1 MRKYFIHTMGC
12 QMNEYDSQR
21 IASILEK
28 MGFVPAETMEEGD
41 YLLVNT
47 CSVREKPQHKADS
60 AIGRFKQIKKKRP
73 EVKVGFCGCVAQQDG
88 EKILK
93 NSKFIDFVVGT
104 DGLDRLE
111 EVIACVENGHRLC
124 DTQVNDGELTIGSF
138 RRNVSVSS
146 FVTIMKGCDNF
157 CSYCIV
163 PYVRG
168 REKSRTPEEI
178 LTEVRYLADNG
189 AREVT
194 LLGQNVNSYGK
205 GLDEK
210 ISFPEL
216 INEVSGLDSIKR
228 VRFVTSHPKDFSD
241 ELIDIMQKNEKVCEY
256 LHLPLQAGSD
266 RILKAMNRKYTYG
279 HYRDMVMRA
288 KERIPNLALSSDF
301 IVGFPGETDEDFECT
316 LNALREIE
324 YDTIFAFA
332 YSVRPGTG
340 AEKLVDDVPEQ
351 TKKMR
356 LAKVLDLQKEI
367 ITRRS
372 KEYEKTVVEVMVE
385 GRGKKDENQFSGRNR
400 QNKVVNFSSEKELN
414 IGDFAKVYITQARPN
429 SLYGKAL
436 EEDSDVRG

>member
-1 MRKYFIHTMGC
+1 MGC
-12 QMNEYDSQR
+12 QMNEYDSLR

-28 MGFVPAETMEEGD
+28 MGFAPAETMEEGD
-41 YLLVNT
+41 YLIVNT

-60 AIGRFKQIKKKRP
+60 SIGRFKQMKKKRP
-73 EVKVGFCGCVAQQDG
+73 EVKIGFCGCVAQQDG

-93 NSKFIDFVVGT
+93 HSKYIDFVVGT
-104 DGLDRLE
+104 DGLDRME
-111 EVIACVENGHRLC
+111 EVIACVENGQRMC
-124 DTQVNDGELTIGSF
+124 DTQVNDGALTIGNFDRSV
-138 RRNVSVSS
+138 NVSS

-168 REKSRTPEEI
+168 REKSRTVDEI
-178 LTEVRYLADNG
+178 LEEVQYLADNG

-205 GLDEK
+205 GLE
-210 ISFPEL
+210 ISVSFPEL
-216 INEVSGLDSIKR
+216 INRVSSVEGIKR

-241 ELIDIMQKNEKVCEY
+241 DLIRTIKENEKVCEY

-266 RILKAMNRKYTYG
+266 KVLKAMNRGYTYAK
-279 HYRDMVMRA
+279 YKDMVMRA
-288 KERIPNLALSSDF
+288 KAEMPDIALSSDF

-316 LNALREIE
+316 LAALREIE

-332 YSVRPGTG
+332 YSVRPGTS
-340 AEKLVDDVPEQ
+340 AEKLADDVSEQ
-351 TKKMR
+351 VKKMR

-367 ITRRS
+367 IARRS
-372 KEYEKTVVEVMVE
+372 KAYEKTVVEVMVE

-400 QNKVVNFSSEKELN
+400 QNKVVNFSSDRELKT
-414 IGDFAKVYITQARPN
+414 GDFAKVYITQARPN
-429 SLYGKAL
+429 SLYGKAV
-436 EEDSDVRG
+436 EESDDV